1 MKLVLVT
8 PPITSPVDLPSA
20 KLHLRVDTDEDDTYI
35 ESLIATATA
44 SAEDTTRRA
53 LLTQTW
59 DYSLDGWPWCHAITL
74 PLGNLQSVTSV
85 KWKDTAGTETTL
97 TLTTDYLVETNG
109 EQPGRVVL
117 PYGGSWPTGTLYPSN
132 PITIR
137 YVCGW
142 TTPANVPP
150 KVRAAILMTMAKLY
164 ESRGEDTVG
173 QTVHEDRTVGNL
185 LASYRLWNELT

>member
-1 MKLVLVT
+1 MKLQRSTAPV
-8 PPITSPVDLPSA
+8 IEPVDLIQA
-20 KLHLRVDTDEDDTYI
+20 KLHLRVEGSADDDAIDAMLVTAREHVEDI
-35 ESLIATATA
+35 
-44 SAEDTTRRA
+44 TRRA

-109 EQPGRVVL
+109 DQCGRLVL
-117 PYGGSWPTGTLYPSN
+117 PYGKPWPNGTLYPSN

-137 YVCGW
+137 FLCGW
-142 TTPANVPP
+142 TTPALVPS
-150 KVRAAILMTMAKLY
+150 KIRSAILLLVAKLY

-173 QTVHEDRTVGNL
+173 QTVVEDKTVSRL
-185 LASYRLWNELT
+185 LESARLRDEL